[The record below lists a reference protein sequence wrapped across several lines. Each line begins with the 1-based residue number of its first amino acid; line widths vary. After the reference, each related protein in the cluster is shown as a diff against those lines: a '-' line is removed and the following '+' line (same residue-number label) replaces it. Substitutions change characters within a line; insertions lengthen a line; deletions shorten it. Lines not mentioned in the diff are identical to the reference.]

1 MGEPFAD
8 RLATRGRTGRNPRC
22 DVIYPFQGMAPR
34 IGDRVF
40 IAPTAT
46 VLGDVAIED
55 DVSIWFNCVLRGD
68 VNAVR
73 IGARSNVQDLCCL
86 HVTNHKWPL
95 LVEEEVSI
103 AHNVML
109 HGCTIRKGA
118 LVGMSTTIMDGAVVG
133 EGCLVAAG
141 SLLKEGF
148 QAPPHTLVAGW
159 PATVKGELTPGQL
172 ALVESVWPRYIRYKE
187 AYFKDGWA
195 MAVGPRAP
203 FPEPGFQDGH
213 PFP

>member
-1 MGEPFAD
+1 
-8 RLATRGRTGRNPRC
+8 
-22 DVIYPFQGMAPR
+22 MAPR
-34 IGDRVF
+34 IGNRVF
-40 IAPTAT
+40 VAPNAT
-46 VLGDVAIED
+46 VVGDVVLED

-68 VNAVR
+68 VNAMR
-73 IGARSNVQDLCCL
+73 IGARSNIQDMCCL
-86 HVTNHKWPL
+86 HVTNHQWPL

-118 LVGMSTTIMDGAVVG
+118 LVGMSTTIMDGAEVG

-148 QAPPHTLVAGW
+148 QAPSHTLVAGW
-159 PATVKGELTPGQL
+159 PATVKGELSPGQL
-172 ALVESVWPRYIRYKE
+172 ALVAGVWPRYVRYKE

-195 MAVGPRAP
+195 VAAAPRAAL
-203 FPEPGFQDGH
+203 PEPGFADGH
-213 PFP
+213 PYP

>member
-1 MGEPFAD
+1 
-8 RLATRGRTGRNPRC
+8 
-22 DVIYPFQGMAPR
+22 MAPR
-34 IGDRVF
+34 IGSRVF
-40 IAPTAT
+40 IAPSAT
-46 VLGDVAIED
+46 VVG
-55 DVSIWFNCVLRGD
+55 DVSIGDDASVWFNCVLRGD
-68 VNAVR
+68 VNAIR
-73 IGARSNVQDLCCL
+73 IGARSNIQDLCCL

-118 LVGMSTTIMDGAVVG
+118 LVGMSTTIMDGAEVG
-133 EGCLVAAG
+133 AGCLVAAG

-159 PATVKGELTPGQL
+159 PATVKGELSPGQL
-172 ALVESVWPRYIRYKE
+172 ALVAGVWPRYIRYKE

-195 MAVGPRAP
+195 MAATPPAP

>member
-1 MGEPFAD
+1 MAG
-8 RLATRGRTGRNPRC
+8 LAMPTRPRG
-22 DVIYPFQGMAPR
+22 VALIYPFQGMAPK
-34 IGDRVF
+34 IGQRVF
-40 IAPTAT
+40 VAPNAT
-46 VLGDVAIED
+46 VVGDISLED

-68 VNAVR
+68 VNAMR

-86 HVTNHKWPL
+86 HVTNQHWPL
-95 LVEEEVSI
+95 LLEEEVSI

-118 LVGMSTTIMDGAVVG
+118 LVGMSTTIMDGAEVG

-141 SLLKEGF
+141 SLLREGF
-148 QAPPHTLVAGW
+148 QAPPHSLVAGW
-159 PATVKGELTPGQL
+159 PATVKGALTVAQEQL
-172 ALVESVWPRYIRYKE
+172 VAGIWTRYVRYKE

-195 MAVGPRAP
+195 AAVAP
-203 FPEPGFQDGH
+203 AVAAPEPGFKAGH